1 MGGYIGA
8 RAGIGLVNTTLG
20 SVEDLTA
27 TDTSPEVTLIN
38 STHEDTDQGRE
49 GKVIFKGQQSGG
61 EESTLAEI
69 EANHSGSAD
78 DEKGQLVFR
87 TNDGSDGASP
97 TERVRIDSAGSVMVG
112 TSTEGHANADN
123 FTISGSGSVGM
134 TIRSTDSG
142 DNNIYFSDGT
152 SGDDELRGYVA
163 YNHAN
168 NFMNFGTNA
177 TEAMRII
184 DTAAHGTGLGIGTT
198 APLRQLHIEN
208 TSANSE
214 IAFTAATNGVS
225 SLLFGDGQT
234 GTDVYRGYI
243 QYNHTDDKMLF
254 GVGSAYTMSLN
265 TAANTFGLDF
275 ITYQSP
281 YGMRVR
287 ANGSYSHQE
296 GIVLSTHANALR
308 WKANM
313 DGSSSQIGAANATA
327 FNATSDYRLK
337 ENIEDLANGITK
349 VKQLK
354 PREFN
359 WISDETK
366 TLEDGFIAHEVATVV
381 PSVVRG
387 SKDEVVVWQ
396 EGEELPDG
404 VSLGDNKLDDDGNT
418 IPEYQGIEYGKLV
431 PLLTKALQE
440 AVAKIET
447 LETKV
452 AALEAE

>member
-1 MGGYIGA
+1 MSRARDLAAFVSNADGDIKFDTDTLFIDSSANRVGIGTNTPTHGLDIVESADAFGA
-8 RAGIGLVNTTLG
+8 RITN
-20 SVEDLTA
+20 
-27 TDTSPEVTLIN
+27 N
-38 STHEDTDQGRE
+38 S
-49 GKVIFKGQQSGG
+49 
-61 EESTLAEI
+61 
-69 EANHSGSAD
+69 
-78 DEKGQLVFR
+78 
-87 TNDGSDGASP
+87 DGSQGLQ
-97 TERVRIDSAGSVMVG
+97 VRTSDNDTGQFILDLQSSTSA
-112 TSTEGHANADN
+112 T
-123 FTISGSGSVGM
+123 
-134 TIRSTDSG
+134 
-142 DNNIYFSDGT
+142 
-152 SGDDELRGYVA
+152 
-163 YNHAN
+163 
-168 NFMNFGTNA
+168 GTNYGSHFVV
-177 TEAMRII
+177 
-184 DTAAHGTGLGIGTT
+184 DKSGKCGIGTT

-214 IAFTAATNGVS
+214 LAFTAATNGVS
-225 SLLFGDGQT
+225 SVLFGDGQT
-234 GTDVYRGYI
+234 GTDVYRGYV

-275 ITYQSP
+275 VTYQSP

-296 GIVLSTHANALR
+296 GIVLSTHGNALR

-313 DGSSSQIGAANATA
+313 DGSSSQVGAANATA

-337 ENIEDLANGITK
+337 ENIEDLADGITK
-349 VKQLK
+349 VKQLQ

-359 WISDETK
+359 WISDETN

-431 PLLTKALQE
+431 PVLTKALQE
-440 AVAKIET
+440 AIAKIET
-447 LETKV
+447 LETENTAIK
-452 AALEAE
+452 ARLDALEAE

>member
-1 MGGYIGA
+1 MSRARDLAAFVSNADGDIKFDTDTLFIDSSANRVGIGTNTPTHGLDIVESADAFGA
-8 RAGIGLVNTTLG
+8 RITN
-20 SVEDLTA
+20 
-27 TDTSPEVTLIN
+27 N
-38 STHEDTDQGRE
+38 S
-49 GKVIFKGQQSGG
+49 
-61 EESTLAEI
+61 
-69 EANHSGSAD
+69 
-78 DEKGQLVFR
+78 
-87 TNDGSDGASP
+87 DGSQGLQ
-97 TERVRIDSAGSVMVG
+97 VRTSDNDTGQFILDLQSSTSA
-112 TSTEGHANADN
+112 T
-123 FTISGSGSVGM
+123 
-134 TIRSTDSG
+134 
-142 DNNIYFSDGT
+142 
-152 SGDDELRGYVA
+152 
-163 YNHAN
+163 
-168 NFMNFGTNA
+168 GTNYGSHFVV
-177 TEAMRII
+177 
-184 DTAAHGTGLGIGTT
+184 DKSGKCGIGTT

-225 SLLFGDGQT
+225 SVLFGDGQT
-234 GTDVYRGYI
+234 GTDVYRGYV

-265 TAANTFGLDF
+265 TASNTFGLDY
-275 ITYQSP
+275 ITYSSP

-296 GIVLSTHANALR
+296 GIVLSTHGNALR

-313 DGSSSQIGAANATA
+313 DGSSSQVGAANATA

-337 ENIEDLANGITK
+337 ENIEDLADGITK
-349 VKQLK
+349 VKQLQ

-431 PLLTKALQE
+431 PVLTKALQE
-440 AVAKIET
+440 AIAKIET
-447 LETKV
+447 LETENTAIK
-452 AALEAE
+452 ARLDALEAE

>member
-1 MGGYIGA
+1 MSRARDLAAFVSNADGDIKFDTDTLFIDSSANRVGIGTNTPTHGLDIVESADAFGA
-8 RAGIGLVNTTLG
+8 RITN
-20 SVEDLTA
+20 
-27 TDTSPEVTLIN
+27 N
-38 STHEDTDQGRE
+38 S
-49 GKVIFKGQQSGG
+49 
-61 EESTLAEI
+61 
-69 EANHSGSAD
+69 
-78 DEKGQLVFR
+78 
-87 TNDGSDGASP
+87 DGSQGLQ
-97 TERVRIDSAGSVMVG
+97 VR
-112 TSTEGHANADN
+112 TSDN
-123 FTISGSGSVGM
+123 DTGQFILDLQS
-134 TIRSTDSG
+134 STS
-142 DNNIYFSDGT
+142 ST
-152 SGDDELRGYVA
+152 
-163 YNHAN
+163 
-168 NFMNFGTNA
+168 GTNYGSHFVV
-177 TEAMRII
+177 
-184 DTAAHGTGLGIGTT
+184 DKSGKCGIGTT

-225 SLLFGDGQT
+225 SVLFGDGQT
-234 GTDVYRGYI
+234 GTDVYRGYV

-275 ITYQSP
+275 VTYQSP

-296 GIVLSTHANALR
+296 GIVLSTHGNALR

-313 DGSSSQIGAANATA
+313 DGSSSQVGAANATA

-337 ENIEDLANGITK
+337 ENIEDLADGITK
-349 VKQLK
+349 VKQLQ

-359 WISDETK
+359 WISDETN

-431 PLLTKALQE
+431 PVLTKALQE
-440 AVAKIET
+440 AIAKIET
-447 LETKV
+447 LETENTAIK
-452 AALEAE
+452 ARLDALEAE

>member
-1 MGGYIGA
+1 MSRARDLAAFVSNADGDIKFDTDTLFIDSSANRVGIGTNTPTHGLDIVESADAFGA
-8 RAGIGLVNTTLG
+8 RITN
-20 SVEDLTA
+20 
-27 TDTSPEVTLIN
+27 N
-38 STHEDTDQGRE
+38 S
-49 GKVIFKGQQSGG
+49 
-61 EESTLAEI
+61 
-69 EANHSGSAD
+69 
-78 DEKGQLVFR
+78 
-87 TNDGSDGASP
+87 DGSQGLQ
-97 TERVRIDSAGSVMVG
+97 VR
-112 TSTEGHANADN
+112 TSDN
-123 FTISGSGSVGM
+123 DTGQFILDLQS
-134 TIRSTDSG
+134 STS
-142 DNNIYFSDGT
+142 ST
-152 SGDDELRGYVA
+152 
-163 YNHAN
+163 
-168 NFMNFGTNA
+168 GTNYGSHFVV
-177 TEAMRII
+177 
-184 DTAAHGTGLGIGTT
+184 DKSGKCGIGTT

-225 SLLFGDGQT
+225 SVLFGDGQT
-234 GTDVYRGYI
+234 GTDVYRGYV

-275 ITYQSP
+275 VTYQSP

-296 GIVLSTHANALR
+296 GIVLSTHGNALR

-313 DGSSSQIGAANATA
+313 DGSSSQVGAANATA

-337 ENIEDLANGITK
+337 ENIEDLADGITK
-349 VKQLK
+349 VKQLQ

-431 PLLTKALQE
+431 PVLTKALQE
-440 AVAKIET
+440 AIAKIET
-447 LETKV
+447 LETENTAIK
-452 AALEAE
+452 ARLDALEAE

>member
-8 RAGIGLVNTTLG
+8 KTGTLVASASDIRG
-20 SVEDLTA
+20 DISA
-27 TDTSPEVTLIN
+27 TDTTPEITLKN
-38 STHEDTDQGRE
+38 TTETDADGSRS
-49 GKVIFKGQQSGG
+49 GKITFKGEQSGG
-61 EESTLAEI
+61 EESTLAQI
-69 EANHSGSAD
+69 QASHDAAAD
-78 DEKGQLVFR
+78 DEKGDLIFK

-97 TERVRIDSAGSVMVG
+97 TEAMRIDSEQNLG
-112 TSTEGHANADN
+112 
-123 FTISGSGSVGM
+123 
-134 TIRSTDSG
+134 
-142 DNNIYFSDGT
+142 
-152 SGDDELRGYVA
+152 L
-163 YNHAN
+163 
-168 NFMNFGTNA
+168 GTNA
-177 TEAMRII
+177 PAHRLDIVESADAFGARITNNSDGSQGLQVRTSDN
-184 DTAAHGTGLGIGTT
+184 DTGQFILDLQSSTSSTGTNYGSHFVVDKSGKCGIGTT

-225 SLLFGDGQT
+225 SVLFGDGQT
-234 GTDVYRGYI
+234 GTDVYRGYV

-275 ITYQSP
+275 VTYQSP

-313 DGSSSQIGAANATA
+313 DGSSSQVGAANATA

-337 ENIEDLANGITK
+337 ENIEDLADGITK
-349 VKQLK
+349 VKQLQ

-431 PLLTKALQE
+431 PVLTKALQE
-440 AVAKIET
+440 AIAKIET
-447 LETKV
+447 LETENTAIK
-452 AALEAE
+452 ARLDALEAE